1 MALKKRIICVV
12 GTRPEAIKMAPVIQ
26 ALKASNWANVIVLAT
41 AQHRE
46 MLDQVLTCFSIQ
58 PDFDLDIMQVNQ
70 SLPDL
75 TARLIEK
82 SAKLFNKIEPDAVLV
97 HGDTTTAMACALAAF
112 YTRCPIGHVEA
123 GLRTWN
129 IESPF
134 PEEFNR
140 TSIARIANWHFA
152 PTQQAY
158 DNLVREGIDKKK
170 VLVTG
175 NTVVDALLITSTQ
188 LEAQEEAQLQ
198 PQPEILVTC
207 HRRENMGNPL
217 IQICNALR
225 RIAQTFPYYQLTYPV
240 HPNPNFSHAVH
251 SQLSDVS
258 NISLVAPLD
267 YEQFVSAMR
276 RCRFLIT
283 DSGGIQEEAPALGKP
298 VLVLREETERP
309 EALRLGAIKLV
320 GTDSDAI
327 FNAAAT
333 LITNEFEYHSMVLGY
348 SPYGDGQ
355 ASRRIAENLRMN
367 LFL

>member
-1 MALKKRIICVV
+1 
-12 GTRPEAIKMAPVIQ
+12 
-26 ALKASNWANVIVLAT
+26 
-41 AQHRE
+41 
-46 MLDQVLTCFSIQ
+46 
-58 PDFDLDIMQVNQ
+58 
-70 SLPDL
+70 
-75 TARLIEK
+75 
-82 SAKLFNKIEPDAVLV
+82 
-97 HGDTTTAMACALAAF
+97 
-112 YTRCPIGHVEA
+112 
-123 GLRTWN
+123 
-129 IESPF
+129 
-134 PEEFNR
+134 
-140 TSIARIANWHFA
+140 
-152 PTQQAY
+152 
-158 DNLVREGIDKKK
+158 
-170 VLVTG
+170 
-175 NTVVDALLITSTQ
+175 
-188 LEAQEEAQLQ
+188 
-198 PQPEILVTC
+198 
-207 HRRENMGNPL
+207 MGNPL

-267 YEQFVSAMR
+267 YDQFVSAMR